1 VVKIC
6 RSSTLTHFEQ
16 LFNALWKLSCDTE
29 QTVRSGAELLDRLVK
44 EIVRSSP
51 EFDIEQLMLLIRER
65 IYTNNSSNRRFII
78 SWLHTVLK
86 MPGFSIS
93 ITSFVP
99 EVIDGLFRV
108 LDDSSMA
115 VHDTAITVLSE
126 LLHCLDPDEGG
137 NSVIFDC

>member
-1 VVKIC
+1 M
-6 RSSTLTHFEQ
+6 
-16 LFNALWKLSCDTE
+16 
-29 QTVRSGAELLDRLVK
+29 DRLVK

-51 EFDIEQLMLLIRER
+51 EFDVEQLMLLIRER

-86 MPGFSIS
+86 MPGFSV
-93 ITSFVP
+93 TSFVP
-99 EVIDGLFRV
+99 EVVDGLFRV
-108 LDDSSMA
+108 LDDPSMA

-137 NSVIFDC
+137 NSVKADSSSLSILYFRSLQPQL